1 MLRLR
6 LGLVLVKA
14 VGYYEYKQNIMPT
27 LTTGRNRMFY
37 FFLQQLIRVIYT
49 ILIILKSV
57 CLYVGVRKLQGAIIA
72 RSSREMYLTVR
83 IVGQCILS
91 RVRVSV
97 RSSSFFIREK
107 HPYTI
112 AKGQSRASFY

>member
-37 FFLQQLIRVIYT
+37 FFFTTAYT
-49 ILIILKSV
+49 RY
-57 CLYVGVRKLQGAIIA
+57 LYYIN
-72 RSSREMYLTVR
+72 Y
-83 IVGQCILS
+83 
-91 RVRVSV
+91 
-97 RSSSFFIREK
+97 
-107 HPYTI
+107 P
-112 AKGQSRASFY
+112 

>member
-49 ILIILKSV
+49 IIILKSV
-57 CLYVGVRKLQGAIIA
+57 CLYVGVRKRQGAIIA

-83 IVGQCILS
+83 IVCQCILS